1 MLSAIQSLRRPILQA
16 SHLRVPVTQARSY
29 LTLKD
34 VKYNVTA
41 TATGAGR
48 NGHVDAN
55 GLSLDLATPKE
66 LGGTGNGQNPEQL
79 YAMGYA
85 SCFLGATQLVARNQK
100 KPDQAKTA
108 KVHVSVSLGE
118 PEDLGGFGLAVDIK
132 VEGVDE
138 EVLQAAHEFCP
149 YSRALKH
156 GISVNV
162 SRA

>member
-1 MLSAIQSLRRPILQA
+1 MLSAARSLRRPLLQA
-16 SHLRVPVTQARSY
+16 SRLRVPAGQTRSY

-48 NGHVDAN
+48 NGNVESN
-55 GLSLDLATPKE
+55 GLNLNLATPKE

-85 SCFLGATQLVARNQK
+85 SCFLGATQLMARNQK
-100 KPDQAKTA
+100 KPEQAEAA
-108 KVHVSVSLGE
+108 KVHVSVALGE
-118 PEDLGGFGLAVDIK
+118 PENIGGFGLAVDIK

-156 GISVNV
+156 GIAVTV
-162 SRA
+162 SRL